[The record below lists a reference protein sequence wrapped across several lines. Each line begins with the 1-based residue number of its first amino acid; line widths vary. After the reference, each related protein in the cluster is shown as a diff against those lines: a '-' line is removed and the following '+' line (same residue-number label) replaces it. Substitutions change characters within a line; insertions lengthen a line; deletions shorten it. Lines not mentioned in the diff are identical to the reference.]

1 MRRGEAGRQK
11 ERKEERKMEG
21 GGKKEGWRE
30 EGRGKKKRHEK
41 KKDPLGRS
49 KSRDLVRCS
58 AGGKGWRKIPG
69 RRRSP

>member
-30 EGRGKKKRHEK
+30 EGRGKKKDMKR
-41 KKDPLGRS
+41 
-49 KSRDLVRCS
+49 
-58 AGGKGWRKIPG
+58 RKTHLEEA
-69 RRRSP
+69 RAET

>member
-30 EGRGKKKRHEK
+30 EGRKKKRHEK